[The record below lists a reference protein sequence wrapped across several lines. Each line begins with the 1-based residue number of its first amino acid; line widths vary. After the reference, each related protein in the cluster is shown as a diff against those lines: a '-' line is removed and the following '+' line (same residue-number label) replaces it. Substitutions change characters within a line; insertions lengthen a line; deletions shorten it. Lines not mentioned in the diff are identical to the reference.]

1 MNRKYSREQYLD
13 MVDNIRNSISS
24 STITSDIIVGFPG
37 ETEERFQRSY
47 DLLAD
52 LKMDVAHLARYST
65 RPGTVAERR
74 MPDDVP
80 DEEKWRRFRVLEE
93 QQEGIA
99 AEINTKYL
107 GEKVEVLIEEKVRG
121 RWRGRTPT
129 NKLVFVES
137 EKDLRGQ
144 LLDVTITWTGPWSM
158 QGAMPRRVGIEVE
171 MMGASST

>member
-1 MNRKYSREQYLD
+1 
-13 MVDNIRNSISS
+13 
-24 STITSDIIVGFPG
+24 
-37 ETEERFQRSY
+37 
-47 DLLAD
+47 
-52 LKMDVAHLARYST
+52 MDVAHLARYST

-80 DEEKWRRFRVLEE
+80 DEEKWRRFRALEE

-99 AEINTKYL
+99 AEINARYL

-137 EKDLRGQ
+137 DEDLRGR
-144 LLDVTITWTGPWSM
+144 LLEVTVTWAGPWSM
-158 QGAMPRRVGIEVE
+158 QGSLPRRAGIEVE
-171 MMGASST
+171 LVAASR